1 MGKSRSKAKVIGS
14 LEKKGFRATREKKH
28 THYVYFDLQNRVTT
42 ITTSVSHGSKKD
54 FGPPLI
60 SSMASQVKLSKNQ
73 FCQFVDCDLSQQQY
87 EQILEENKHI
97 N

>member
-28 THYVYFDLQNRVTT
+28 THYVYFDLQNRLTT

-54 FGPPLI
+54 LGTPLV
-60 SSMASQVKLSKNQ
+60 SSMAAQIQLTKNQ
-73 FCQFVDCDLSQQQY
+73 FCKFVDCDLSQQQY
-87 EQILEENKHI
+87 EQILDEN
-97 N
+97 NNLS